1 MPMYNDNALALD
13 RQPRPRVARADG
25 RRMADHHNKNDGTLI
40 FCGISLAL
48 LVVALWIGASGH
60 ADISAAMF

>member
-48 LVVALWIGASGH
+48 LVVALCIAASGH
-60 ADISAAMF
+60 ADISAVMF

>member
-25 RRMADHHNKNDGTLI
+25 RRMADHHVKNDGTLI

-60 ADISAAMF
+60 ADISAVMF